1 MAWVNMLED
10 ILDENTAGN
19 LLNMITNIPKIFSG
33 ATESTEIT
41 TGDYWFRE
49 VN

>member
-1 MAWVNMLED
+1 MLQD
-10 ILDENTAGN
+10 VLDENAAGN
-19 LLNMITNIPKIFSG
+19 LLNLINDIPKIFSG
-33 ATESTEIT
+33 TIEPSEIT

>member
-1 MAWVNMLED
+1 MLED
-10 ILDENTAGN
+10 VLDENTAGN
-19 LLNMITNIPKIFSG
+19 LLNMITDIPKIFAG
-33 ATESTEIT
+33 TTEPSEIT